1 MGFGSLLKNQST
13 STLEAEE
20 GQGKSWI
27 WTAVDVPTRLM
38 AHHIIADR
46 TLEQAEQFMKGLK
59 SRMSKQ
65 KPLFVSDDLAYYAHA
80 LVHTYSTMVIP
91 PPTGKPGRPEGPQ
104 SIVDADIDYA
114 TVHKIRSKGRVV
126 KVERSLALGE
136 NGRLVARLENSSSN
150 TINTSFV
157 ERSNLT
163 WRMMNAH
170 LSRKSLC
177 FSKSLQWLKA
187 KFAAIAAIYNF
198 VRPHSS
204 LSPSKNQ
211 VAPAMAAKITTQP
224 WSMDQLLGFPV
235 TC

>member
-1 MGFGSLLKNQST
+1 
-13 STLEAEE
+13 
-20 GQGKSWI
+20 
-27 WTAVDVPTRLM
+27 M
-38 AHHIIADR
+38 AHHIIGDR

-65 KPLFVSDDLAYYAHA
+65 KPLFVSDDLAHYAHA
-80 LVHTYSTMVIP
+80 LVHACSTVVIP
-91 PPTGKPGRPEGPQ
+91 PRTGKRGRPRGPQ
-104 SIVDADIDYA
+104 RIVDADLDYA
-114 TVHKIRSKGRVV
+114 TVHKTRSKGRVV
-126 KVERSLALGE
+126 KVERSLVLGE
-136 NGRLVARLENSSSN
+136 NGRLVARLEDSSSN

-177 FSKSLQWLKA
+177 FSKSLHWLNA
-187 KFAAIAAIYNF
+187 KFAVIVAFYNF

-204 LSPSKNQ
+204 LSSTKNP
-211 VAPAMAAKITTQP
+211 VTPAMAAKITANP

-235 TC
+235 MCQ

>member
-1 MGFGSLLKNQST
+1 
-13 STLEAEE
+13 
-20 GQGKSWI
+20 
-27 WTAVDVPTRLM
+27 M
-38 AHHIIADR
+38 AHHIIGDR

-59 SRMSKQ
+59 SRMSKE
-65 KPLFVSDDLAYYAHA
+65 KPLFVSDELPHYEHA
-80 LVHTYSTMVIP
+80 LIHLYSTEVMP
-91 PPTGKPGRPEGPQ
+91 PRTGKRGRPRGPLR
-104 SIVDADIDYA
+104 IIEDDLDYA
-114 TVHKIRSKGRVV
+114 TVHKCRSKGRVV
-126 KVERSLALGE
+126 KVERTLVLGE

-187 KFAAIAAIYNF
+187 KFAVIVAIYNF

-204 LSPSKNQ
+204 LSSSKNQ
-211 VAPAMAAKITTQP
+211 VTPAMAAKITTQP
-224 WSMDQLLGFPV
+224 RSMDQLLGFPV
-235 TC
+235 MCQ